1 MIDVVRDDRPVHF
14 FLNMQA
20 RSLSELGD
28 SIGGILGQDDHS
40 DVAKQPYCN
49 HRSDMFLH
57 VDSAGPRGSSAFA
70 SLDF

>member
-1 MIDVVRDDRPVHF
+1 MVRDVRPVHF
-14 FLNMQA
+14 FLNVQA

-40 DVAKQPYCN
+40 DFAKKADCN
-49 HRSDMFLH
+49 NN
-57 VDSAGPRGSSAFA
+57 AGDYARIDAADRRGSSASA